1 MEKLKLG
8 SSPLESSR
16 IAYGC
21 WRLADSGDI
30 KTDLLTTRNA
40 VLAAFEA
47 GITFFDFADI
57 YCHGRAESAFGQL
70 LHETPSLRKKITIAT
85 KCGIRFANDP
95 EGAPYRYD
103 STAEHIMRSC
113 EGSLRRL
120 GVDRIDVYMIHRPDW
135 LMEIDEVVKAC
146 QKLEKQGKVRD
157 FGVSNFTPSQVELL
171 GKSMQKT
178 AELPIIVQ
186 QVEMSLLKLDA
197 FTDGTLDQ
205 CRMLNITPL
214 AWSPLGGGFLADGAS
229 KVLPSQASYDGPAA
243 AIVAELDAIA
253 AARGSTRAAIA
264 LAWLLKHPAGI
275 VPIIGSARPER
286 IKAAAAAAEIDL
298 TREEYYRL
306 LTAAKGGAL
315 P

>member
-8 SSPLESSR
+8 SSPIESSR

-40 VLAAFEA
+40 VLAAYEA
-47 GITFFDFADI
+47 GITMFDFADI

-70 LHETPSLRKKITIAT
+70 LHEERSLRKKITIAT
-85 KCGIRFANDP
+85 KCGIRFAGEP
-95 EGAPYRYD
+95 EGTPYRYD
-103 STAEHIMRSC
+103 STAEHIIRSC

-120 GVDRIDVYMIHRPDW
+120 GVDRIDVFMIHRPDW
-135 LMEIDEVVKAC
+135 LMEIEEVVKAC
-146 QKLEKQGKVRD
+146 QKLEKQGKVHD

-205 CRMLNITPL
+205 CRALNITPL
-214 AWSPLGGGFLADGAS
+214 AWSPLGGGHLADGPV
-229 KVLPSQASYDGPAA
+229 KVLSSQAGYQAA
-243 AIVAELDAIA
+243 RVVAELDAIA
-253 AARGSTRAAIA
+253 TARVSTRAAIA
-264 LAWLLKHPAGI
+264 LAWLLRHPAKI
-275 VPIIGSARPER
+275 VPIIGSTNPER
-286 IKAAAAAAEIDL
+286 IKAAAAAAEIEL

-306 LTAAKGGAL
+306 LTAAMGGAL

>member
-21 WRLADSGDI
+21 WRIAGSGDT
-30 KTDLLTTRNA
+30 KTDLLTARNA

-47 GITFFDFADI
+47 GITFFDLADI

-70 LHETPSLRKKITIAT
+70 LHENHSLRKKITIGT
-85 KCGIRFANDP
+85 KCGIRFADDP
-95 EGAPYRYD
+95 PGAPYRYD

-113 EGSLRRL
+113 DGSLRRL
-120 GVDRIDVYMIHRPDW
+120 GIDRIDVYMLHRPDW

-157 FGVSNFTPSQVELL
+157 FGVSNFTPAQVELL
-171 GKSMQKT
+171 GKSLQKT
-178 AELPIIVQ
+178 ADLPIVVQ
-186 QVEMSLLKLDA
+186 QVELSLLKLDA

-205 CRMLNITPL
+205 CQMLNITPL
-214 AWSPLGGGFLADGAS
+214 AWSPLGGGHLADGPVN
-229 KVLPSQASYDGPAA
+229 VLTSQAGYQAA
-243 AIVAELDAIA
+243 AVVAELDSIA

-264 LAWLLKHPAGI
+264 LAWLLRHPAGI
-275 VPIIGSARPER
+275 VPIIGSTNPER
-286 IKAAAAAAEIDL
+286 IKAAATAAQIEL
-298 TREEYYRL
+298 TREEWYQL
-306 LTAAKGGAL
+306 LTAAMGGAL